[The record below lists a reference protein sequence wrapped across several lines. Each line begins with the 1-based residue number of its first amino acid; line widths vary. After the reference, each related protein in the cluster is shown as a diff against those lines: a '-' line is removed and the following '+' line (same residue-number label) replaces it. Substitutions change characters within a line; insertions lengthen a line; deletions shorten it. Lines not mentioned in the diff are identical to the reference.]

1 MNVQFLRH
9 LFILML
15 IFIPNKIEGQPL
27 WRQYVPQ
34 AFVNIEKE
42 VYDSIRV
49 FRKLSDTL
57 RVQMNEIILSEGL
70 DRISIVGENDQYLKE
85 GMHKNF
91 VRAPGR
97 MQGHYERNM
106 QIQILENLHVDLYHA
121 DEQLY
126 RWLDFSAVLRKHPNR
141 TSFDRWTDLWTAIPQ
156 GERPVLTQTIISWL
170 MDQLACDVVSDIRP
184 SVAKNPFEKMHR
196 FAQESDLPKS

>member
-1 MNVQFLRH
+1 
-9 LFILML
+9 ML

-141 TSFDRWTDLWTAIPQ
+141 TSFCLLYTSDAANERSSVDLGGRRLIKQ
-156 GERPVLTQTIISWL
+156 K
-170 MDQLACDVVSDIRP
+170 
-184 SVAKNPFEKMHR
+184 KNTKH
-196 FAQESDLPKS
+196 ESSCEGLDSE